1 MADRSRRMRRQISDV
16 TDESPEVSDAES
28 EDVEPPTHDSARRAN
43 RQE

>member
-16 TDESPEVSDAES
+16 TDESPEGSDAEA
-28 EDVEPPTHDSARRAN
+28 EDVEPRRQDPARRAS